1 MCANYFWCEGIYIIL
16 TDTGLFHPLPSSLLK
31 WEVMS
36 QTRTKQVLSQK
47 TWVRQVKQFKVTF
60 RHKVLESDGET
71 ALER

>member
-1 MCANYFWCEGIYIIL
+1 MCANYFWCEGIYIISP
-16 TDTGLFHPLPSSLLK
+16 DTGLFHPPSSLLK

-47 TWVRQVKQFKVTF
+47 TRVHQVKQFKVTF